1 MPLEVFV
8 IPVPLQTPPDVAAL
22 KLNALALEHTADTG
36 VMEELGT
43 ALTEITSWSLP
54 VQAPVT
60 LYVIVKVPT
69 PETDGLNAPVEV
81 LVIPVPL
88 HVPPPGVALRVKVG
102 EFAHKGLTALTD
114 TVATELTVTV
124 AVAEAVQ
131 LLLVPVT
138 V

>member
-1 MPLEVFV
+1 M
-8 IPVPLQTPPDVAAL
+8 
-22 KLNALALEHTADTG
+22 
-36 VMEELGT
+36 
-43 ALTEITSWSLP
+43 
-54 VQAPVT
+54 
-60 LYVIVKVPT
+60 KVPT
-69 PETDGLNAPVEV
+69 PETDGLNTPVDE

-88 HVPPPGVALRVKVG
+88 HVPPAGVALKVSAL
-102 EFAHKGLTALTD
+102 ELAHKGLTALTE